1 MRETRLQR
9 ACDLTIQLILGE
21 RGAISLLSVCIVG
34 LLGRDRNLRGGDMD
48 RGSVFRRCG
57 CRDQATGMSL
67 GARCPRF
74 SSPRHGT

>member
-34 LLGRDRNLRGGDMD
+34 LLGRDRNLQGGDMD

-57 CRDQATGMSL
+57 CRD
-67 GARCPRF
+67 
-74 SSPRHGT
+74 